1 MIAAAARKPY
11 AKETPIREGYDI
23 RLALH
28 DDRLKSAVSNK
39 NDSAKTSARKNEP
52 LAYACQ

>member
-1 MIAAAARKPY
+1 MIAAPRKPY

-39 NDSAKTSARKNEP
+39 NDSAKSQFERTSRWPTEIV
-52 LAYACQ
+52 